1 MEHYI
6 IWGSIVAAVLT
17 LATSGYLAMGILRLP
32 DGNDRM
38 RQIASAIQEGAG
50 AYLNTQYKWVAIVG
64 AVLFVVLGWGMSW
77 TSAIGFAIG
86 AAFSAAAGYV
96 GMNISVRSNV
106 RTAAAAEKG
115 LAAALQVAFRGGAV
129 TGLAVAGLGLL
140 GVAGFYGATHNV
152 ETIIGMGFGAS
163 LISLF
168 ARVGGGIFTKAADVG
183 ADLVGKVEAG
193 IPEDDPR
200 NPAVI
205 ADNVGD
211 NVGDCAGMGADL
223 FETYVVTLIA
233 AMLLGHLFFPTD
245 NTYVLYPMGLGAIA
259 ILASVVGTFS
269 VKLGRNQNI
278 MHALYWGTGMTA
290 LVSLVGFVALTLK
303 MFPNNPGQYLTA
315 SLIGLAVMVIITVIT
330 EYYTATEYRPVKD
343 VAEAS
348 ETGAA
353 TNIIAGLA
361 VGMESTL
368 APVLVIVAAIIASF
382 YAAGGFAGQYS
393 EGLYAIAV
401 AAVAMLSTA
410 GMVVAIDS
418 FGPIT
423 DNAGG
428 IAEMSELPHEIRQI
442 TDALDAVGNTTKA
455 VTKGYAI
462 GSAGLAALVLFAS
475 YTQDLY
481 RAMSVTAAKA
491 GAVAQYVTFS
501 LADPQ
506 VIAGLFIGGVLP
518 FFFSAI
524 FMKAVSKAAQSVIT
538 EVRRQ
543 FRELGILEGKNLL
556 ITGVLTDSSI
566 AFHVARLA
574 QEQGANVVL
583 TSFGRAAGLTKRIAG
598 RLPNEA
604 PIVQL
609 DVTSKED
616 LDNLAEAVLPRCR
629 S

>member
-1 MEHYI
+1 MEHLI
-6 IWGSIVAAVLT
+6 IWGSVAAAILT
-17 LATSGYLAMGILRLP
+17 LLVSGFLAMGILRLP
-32 DGNDRM
+32 DGNARM
-38 RQIASAIQEGAG
+38 KEIASAIQEGAS

-64 AVLFVVLGWGMSW
+64 AVLFVLIGLAGKAPLGW
-77 TSAIGFAIG
+77 TSAIGFVIG

-96 GMNISVRSNV
+96 GMNISVRANV

-115 LAAALQVAFRGGAV
+115 LAPALQVAFRGGAV

-140 GVAGFYGATHNV
+140 GVAAFYGVTRNV
-152 ETIIGMGFGAS
+152 ESIIGMAFGAS

-233 AMLLGHLFFPTD
+233 AMLLGHLFFPG
-245 NTYVLYPMGLGAIA
+245 NENFVLYPIALGAIA
-259 ILASVVGTFS
+259 ILASIVGTYS
-269 VKLGRNQNI
+269 VKLGRNNNI
-278 MHALYWGTGMTA
+278 MHALYWGTGITA
-290 LVSLVGFVALTLK
+290 LVSLVGFVFVTFR
-303 MFPNNPGQYLTA
+303 MFPTNPYQYLWA
-315 SLIGLAVMVIITVIT
+315 SLIGLAVMVVITVIT
-330 EYYTATEYRPVKD
+330 EFYTATEYRPVQE
-343 VAEAS
+343 VAKAS

-368 APVLVIVAAIIASF
+368 APVLVIVAAIIGSF
-382 YAAGGFAGQYS
+382 FAAGGFAGAYN

-428 IAEMSELPHEIRQI
+428 IAEMSELPH
-442 TDALDAVGNTTKA
+442 
-455 VTKGYAI
+455 
-462 GSAGLAALVLFAS
+462 
-475 YTQDLY
+475 
-481 RAMSVTAAKA
+481 
-491 GAVAQYVTFS
+491 
-501 LADPQ
+501 
-506 VIAGLFIGGVLP
+506 
-518 FFFSAI
+518 
-524 FMKAVSKAAQSVIT
+524 
-538 EVRRQ
+538 
-543 FRELGILEGKNLL
+543 
-556 ITGVLTDSSI
+556 
-566 AFHVARLA
+566 
-574 QEQGANVVL
+574 NV
-583 TSFGRAAGLTKRIAG
+583 
-598 RLPNEA
+598 
-604 PIVQL
+604 
-609 DVTSKED
+609 
-616 LDNLAEAVLPRCR
+616 
-629 S
+629 